1 MYSVIPENFFMPMA
15 APGRRVYWDC
25 IYRLFSIM
33 DKQLSFGV
41 ECNILVDELQ
51 YYFEQTQ
58 ALRWKY
64 NTDCQLQINDLYV

>member
-1 MYSVIPENFFMPMA
+1 MYSVIPENFFFMPMA

-25 IYRLFSIM
+25 IYRLFPIM

-41 ECNILVDELQ
+41 ERDILVDELQ

-58 ALRWKY
+58 AAEMEI
-64 NTDCQLQINDLYV
+64 QH

>member
-1 MYSVIPENFFMPMA
+1 MPLA
-15 APGRRVYWDC
+15 APGRRVYWDY

-41 ECNILVDELQ
+41 EHDILVDELQ

-58 ALRWKY
+58 AAEMEI
-64 NTDCQLQINDLYV
+64 QH

>member
-1 MYSVIPENFFMPMA
+1 MYSVIPENFFMPLA

-41 ECNILVDELQ
+41 ERDILVDEFQ

-58 ALRWKY
+58 AAEMEI
-64 NTDCQLQINDLYV
+64 QH

>member
-1 MYSVIPENFFMPMA
+1 M
-15 APGRRVYWDC
+15 YWDC

-41 ECNILVDELQ
+41 EHDILVDELQ

-58 ALRWKY
+58 AAEMEI
-64 NTDCQLQINDLYV
+64 QH

>member
-1 MYSVIPENFFMPMA
+1 MPLA

-41 ECNILVDELQ
+41 ERDILVDELQ

-58 ALRWKY
+58 AAEMKI
-64 NTDCQLQINDLYV
+64 QH